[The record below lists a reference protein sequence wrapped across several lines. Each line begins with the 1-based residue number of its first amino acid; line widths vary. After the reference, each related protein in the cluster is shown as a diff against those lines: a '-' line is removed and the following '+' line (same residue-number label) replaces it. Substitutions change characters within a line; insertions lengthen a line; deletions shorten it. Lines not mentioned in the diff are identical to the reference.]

1 MKSFATSICP
11 IKNPLAVNM
20 MHPRATPAPSQPGK
34 SVFYRM
40 LADSGPFSWTSR
52 CSLGAPVG
60 LRHGD
65 PAQRCLR
72 GIPAWQT
79 IPQPISKRFLSGVIT
94 ALRHGDP
101 CPQVPQRHPPAI
113 LLALSPRYPR
123 IIPAPSP
130 RGETITQPISKRFL
144 FGVITG
150 LRHVDLAQRCLRGIS
165 VWRDGLKP
173 VIYLFLSM
181 KLAFFMD
188 IEVLTGCLSMKLAFF
203 MDIEVWIGSLA
214 IKLAFIMADEV
225 RQGGR
230 TVLQARR
237 PTHNYPRGNPGR
249 GNSDRGNPGR
259 GDPDRGDPV
268 RDNPDRGDPGRG
280 GNAHFADNPCLF
292 TGKMVYLR
300 PHNFRAG

>member
-1 MKSFATSICP
+1 
-11 IKNPLAVNM
+11 
-20 MHPRATPAPSQPGK
+20 
-34 SVFYRM
+34 
-40 LADSGPFSWTSR
+40 
-52 CSLGAPVG
+52 
-60 LRHGD
+60 
-65 PAQRCLR
+65 
-72 GIPAWQT
+72 
-79 IPQPISKRFLSGVIT
+79 
-94 ALRHGDP
+94 
-101 CPQVPQRHPPAI
+101 
-113 LLALSPRYPR
+113 
-123 IIPAPSP
+123 
-130 RGETITQPISKRFL
+130 
-144 FGVITG
+144 
-150 LRHVDLAQRCLRGIS
+150 
-165 VWRDGLKP
+165 
-173 VIYLFLSM
+173 M

-237 PTHNYPRGNPGR
+237 PTHNYPRG
-249 GNSDRGNPGR
+249 
-259 GDPDRGDPV
+259 DPV

>member
-20 MHPRATPAPSQPGK
+20 RHWVAAPSNPRA
-34 SVFYRM
+34 
-40 LADSGPFSWTSR
+40 
-52 CSLGAPVG
+52 
-60 LRHGD
+60 
-65 PAQRCLR
+65 
-72 GIPAWQT
+72 
-79 IPQPISKRFLSGVIT
+79 
-94 ALRHGDP
+94 
-101 CPQVPQRHPPAI
+101 
-113 LLALSPRYPR
+113 
-123 IIPAPSP
+123 IPAPSP
-130 RGETITQPISKRFL
+130 RGEAVIYRPFGTATLPRGVSEASPRGKGVIYRL
-144 FGVITG
+144 FGT
-150 LRHVDLAQRCLRGIS
+150 ATPPRGIS
-165 VWRDGLKP
+165 EPSSRGKAFFYPAFGTTNLSTGTPEASSCGGLKP
-173 VIYLFLSM
+173 VIYLCSSM

-214 IKLAFIMADEV
+214 IKPAFIIADEV

-237 PTHNYPRGNPGR
+237 PTHNYPRG
-249 GNSDRGNPGR
+249 
-259 GDPDRGDPV
+259 DPD
-268 RDNPDRGDPGRG
+268 RG